1 MAWIKMK
8 TSTGVELSV
17 PESVYKNLYANNDAF
32 TLVQESKPAPN
43 KKEENKKVEEKEIVN
58 NEQTQRP
65 IRDEDNSNR
74 KSTKKV
80 G

>member
-8 TSTGVELSV
+8 TSTGAELSV

-43 KKEENKKVEEKEIVN
+43 KIEEEKKVEEKEIVKD
-58 NEQTQRP
+58 EQIQQP
-65 IRDEDNSNR
+65 KSDEGYATR
-74 KSTKKV
+74 KGSKKTS
-80 G
+80 

>member
-17 PESVYKNLYANNDAF
+17 PESVYKNLYASNDAF

-43 KKEENKKVEEKEIVN
+43 KIEEENKVEEKEIVKD
-58 NEQTQRP
+58 EQIQQP
-65 IRDEDNSNR
+65 KSDESNSNR
-74 KSTKKV
+74 KSSKKV

>member
-17 PESVYKNLYANNDAF
+17 PESVYKNLYANNGAF

-43 KKEENKKVEEKEIVN
+43 KIEDKKVEEKEIVKD
-58 NEQTQRP
+58 EPISRP
-65 IRDEDNSNR
+65 KSDEDNSN
-74 KSTKKV
+74 KK
-80 G
+80 GSKKTN